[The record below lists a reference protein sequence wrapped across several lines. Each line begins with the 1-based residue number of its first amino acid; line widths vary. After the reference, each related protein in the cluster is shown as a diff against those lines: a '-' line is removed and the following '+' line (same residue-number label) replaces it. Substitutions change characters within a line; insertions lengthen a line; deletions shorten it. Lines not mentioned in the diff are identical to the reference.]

1 MSSEAMMSPSG
12 GVDSRHVMERQSLD
26 PITVAQVLEREN
38 LQNAW
43 KQVKANKGAPGV
55 DNMTIEEFPEYVFR
69 HGEEIKT
76 ALLEGTYVPS
86 PAKRVEIPKDS
97 GGVRPLGIP
106 TVLDRLIQQAISQVL
121 SPVFDPFFS
130 EDSYGFRP
138 GRSAHQAVRKVE
150 KDVREGYRYA
160 VDIDLEKFFDT
171 VDHDVLMSRVARRVR
186 DKGLLRLLGKFLRA
200 GVVVNGRLCR
210 TVRGVPQG
218 GPLSPLLS
226 NILLDDF
233 DKELERRKHRFA
245 RYADDSIIL
254 VKSHRAG
261 IRVMAGVTR
270 FLAKLKVRV
279 NTDKSR
285 VVRVQESSFLGF
297 TFKGRKL
304 TATVKA
310 IMAFKRRLKRLT
322 GRSWGISMQD
332 RYGHIHVYVTGW
344 MNYFGIGMR
353 YTDIMELDHWL
364 RRRIRMCHLKQ
375 WGRARKRIGEL
386 IRLGSPTHQAILTG
400 LSRKGYWHL
409 AKTYAT
415 NCGLSKKYLEDK
427 GLVSLRTLWIGIHYP
442 ATAR

>member
-1 MSSEAMMSPSG
+1 MSSEATMNPPG
-12 GVDSRHVMERQSLD
+12 GADSRYVMERQSLGSV
-26 PITVAQVLEREN
+26 TVAQVLDKEN
-38 LQNAW
+38 LQKAW

-55 DNMTIEEFPEYVFR
+55 DSMTIEEFPEYAFT
-69 HGEEIKT
+69 HWEEIRT
-76 ALLEGTYVPS
+76 ALLEATYQPS
-86 PAKRVEIPKDS
+86 PVKRVEIPKDS
-97 GGVRPLGIP
+97 GGMRPLGIP
-106 TVLDRLIQQAISQVL
+106 TVLDRLIQQAIAQVL
-121 SPVFDPFFS
+121 IPVFDPYFS

-138 GRSAHQAVRKVE
+138 SRSAHQAVRKVE
-150 KDVREGYRYA
+150 KDVREGYRVA

-171 VDHDVLMSRVARRVR
+171 VDHDVLMSRVARRVG
-186 DKGLLRLLGKFLRA
+186 DKGLLRLIGKYLRA
-200 GVVVNGRLCR
+200 GVVVNGRRGR

-233 DKELERRKHRFA
+233 DKELEKRKHRFA

-254 VKSHRAG
+254 VKSKRAG
-261 IRVMAGVTR
+261 VRVMAGITR
-270 FLAKLKVRV
+270 YLEKLKVKV
-279 NTDKSR
+279 NRDKSK
-285 VVRVQESSFLGF
+285 VVPVQESSFLGF
-297 TFKGRKL
+297 TFKGKKL

-310 IMAFKRRLKRLT
+310 VMKFKHRLKRLT

-364 RRRIRMCHLKQ
+364 RRRMRMCYLKQ

-386 IRLGSPTHQAILTG
+386 IRLGSPKHQAILTG
-400 LSRKGYWHL
+400 LSRKAYWHL

-415 NCGLSKKYLEDK
+415 NCGLSKQYLQDQ
-427 GLVSLRTLWIGIHYP
+427 GLVSLRTLWIVIHYP

>member
-1 MSSEAMMSPSG
+1 
-12 GVDSRHVMERQSLD
+12 
-26 PITVAQVLEREN
+26 
-38 LQNAW
+38 
-43 KQVKANKGAPGV
+43 
-55 DNMTIEEFPEYVFR
+55 
-69 HGEEIKT
+69 
-76 ALLEGTYVPS
+76 
-86 PAKRVEIPKDS
+86 
-97 GGVRPLGIP
+97 
-106 TVLDRLIQQAISQVL
+106 
-121 SPVFDPFFS
+121 
-130 EDSYGFRP
+130 
-138 GRSAHQAVRKVE
+138 
-150 KDVREGYRYA
+150 
-160 VDIDLEKFFDT
+160 
-171 VDHDVLMSRVARRVR
+171 
-186 DKGLLRLLGKFLRA
+186 
-200 GVVVNGRLCR
+200 
-210 TVRGVPQG
+210 
-218 GPLSPLLS
+218 
-226 NILLDDF
+226 
-233 DKELERRKHRFA
+233 
-245 RYADDSIIL
+245 
-254 VKSHRAG
+254 
-261 IRVMAGVTR
+261 
-270 FLAKLKVRV
+270 
-279 NTDKSR
+279 
-285 VVRVQESSFLGF
+285 VQESSFLGF

-415 NCGLSKKYLEDK
+415 NCGLSKKYLEDQ

>member
-1 MSSEAMMSPSG
+1 
-12 GVDSRHVMERQSLD
+12 
-26 PITVAQVLEREN
+26 
-38 LQNAW
+38 
-43 KQVKANKGAPGV
+43 
-55 DNMTIEEFPEYVFR
+55 
-69 HGEEIKT
+69 
-76 ALLEGTYVPS
+76 
-86 PAKRVEIPKDS
+86 
-97 GGVRPLGIP
+97 LGIP
-106 TVLDRLIQQAISQVL
+106 TVLDRVIQQAISQVFT
-121 SPVFDPFFS
+121 PVFDPYFS
-130 EDSYGFRP
+130 QDSYGFRP
-138 GRSAHQAVRKVE
+138 HRSAHQAVRKVE
-150 KDVREGYRYA
+150 KDVREGYRIA

-171 VDHDVLMSRVARRVR
+171 VDHDVLMTRVARKVS
-186 DKGLLRLLGKFLRA
+186 DKGLLRLIGKYLRA

-218 GPLSPLLS
+218 SPLSPLLS

-254 VKSHRAG
+254 VKSQRAG
-261 IRVMAGVTR
+261 LRVMARVAR
-270 FLAKLKVRV
+270 YLEKLKVKV
-279 NTDKSR
+279 NTGKSN

-297 TFKGRKL
+297 TFRGKKL
-304 TATVKA
+304 AATVKA
-310 IMAFKRRLKRLT
+310 VMKFKHRLKRLT

-332 RYGHIHVYVTGW
+332 RYGHIHVYVSGW

-364 RRRIRMCHLKQ
+364 RRRMRMCYLKQ

-386 IRLGSPTHQAILTG
+386 IGLGSPKHQAILTG

-415 NCGLSKKYLEDK
+415 NCGLSKQYLENQ

-442 ATAR
+442 A